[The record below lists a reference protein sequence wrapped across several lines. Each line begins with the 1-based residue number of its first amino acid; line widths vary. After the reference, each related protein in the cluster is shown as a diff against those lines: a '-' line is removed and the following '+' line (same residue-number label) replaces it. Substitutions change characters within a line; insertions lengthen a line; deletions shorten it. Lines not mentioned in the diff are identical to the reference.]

1 MKIRVNRN
9 GWIVD
14 VKPGDLTTK
23 ELVHELKS
31 IVVDGGGWM
40 PETTEK
46 EGYAAINEAVR
57 RLKEYEKEGKCK

>member
-1 MKIRVNRN
+1 MKIRVNRK

-14 VKPGDLTTK
+14 VKPQDLTTE

-46 EGYAAINEAVR
+46 EGYAAIKEAVR
-57 RLKEYEKEGKCK
+57 RLESLDRKG

>member
-14 VKPGDLTTK
+14 VKPGDLTTE
-23 ELVHELKS
+23 ELVHKLKR

-40 PETTEK
+40 PETTK
-46 EGYAAINEAVR
+46 NEGYAAIKEAVR
-57 RLKEYEKEGKCK
+57 RLESLDGKGKTK